1 MAKPFFVR
9 FLENQLDHPESV
21 QAGKK
26 PPSETMKY
34 PADNHETRERTYKY
48 PSDLEEVNG
57 YDTQ

>member
-1 MAKPFFVR
+1 MAHPFFVR
-9 FLENQLDHPESV
+9 FLENQLDNPESV

-48 PSDLEEVNG
+48 PSDQEEP
-57 YDTQ
+57 D